1 MTVRYLNGKF
11 TAQQTTGVQRAAAC
25 LVGALDELLARG
37 EAVPGRW
44 VLLCPPGAKLPM
56 LTHIE
61 VRCGGPA
68 GSLHRWEQL
77 WLPWAA
83 RDGQLV
89 NLAGSA
95 PWFGRR
101 QVVTIHDAA
110 VWDHPGA
117 YTRGFVAWYRL
128 LFRRLA
134 ASAQCLIT
142 VSEFSRARL
151 QACLAPQVPLA
162 VVPNGCDHLDAV
174 VPDDAF
180 VDRLGLARRPFLL
193 AVASANPTKN
203 LERLVRAF
211 GVMSAG
217 RDLALVIAGGRNA
230 KVFAGALAEPDPP
243 GVLRPGPLG
252 DAQLKA
258 LYGRAVALAFPS
270 LYEGFG
276 IPPLEAMRCGCP
288 VVASTAASLPEVCAD
303 AALMVD
309 PLSEAAIADALRR
322 VLDEPLLHAS
332 LRERGLARAAGCT
345 WQASARELLA
355 ALAAA
360 GDRR

>member
-25 LVGALDELLARG
+25 LVGALDELLAAG
-37 EAVPGRW
+37 EGPAGRW
-44 VLLCPPGAKLPM
+44 VLLCPPGAAPPRLRR
-56 LTHIE
+56 IE
-61 VRCGGPA
+61 VCTGGPV
-68 GSLHRWEQL
+68 GSLHRWEQA

-83 RDGQLV
+83 RGGLLV

-110 VWDHPGA
+110 VWDHPEA
-117 YTRGFVAWYRL
+117 YTRAFVAWYRL
-128 LFRRLA
+128 LFRRMA
-134 ASAQCLIT
+134 RRAEAVFT
-142 VSEFSRARL
+142 VSAFSRARL
-151 QACLAPQVPLA
+151 QACLSPRAPLA
-162 VVPNGCDHLDAV
+162 VVPNGCDHLDGV
-174 VPDDAF
+174 VPDTAWLE
-180 VDRLGLARRPFLL
+180 RLGLAGRPFLL

-211 GVMSAG
+211 AAVSAG
-217 RDLALVIAGGRNA
+217 RHLALVIAGGRNA
-230 KVFAGALAEPDPP
+230 RVFAGEGGLADPP

-258 LYGRAVALAFPS
+258 LYGQALALAFPS

-288 VVASTAASLPEVCAD
+288 VIASTSASLPEVCGD
-303 AALMVD
+303 AALLVD
-309 PLSEAAIADALRR
+309 PQSERAIAEALERVVDEPALRA
-322 VLDEPLLHAS
+322 D
-332 LRERGLARAAGCT
+332 LRERGRARAAAFT
-345 WQASARELLA
+345 WDASAR

-360 GDRR
+360 LAPVADRG